1 MYFCHHFRNLD
12 MTCSGFGERICN
24 QYFNRNTNDSLNI
37 SWPSKAKKDKNKIFK
52 IKMLCKKV
60 YAWLYQTLPNKQLVL
75 DESKKGVSKYHLQGV
90 KSYHVLHFPSS
101 NLSATVTQK
110 VKKIKMLGS
119 LKSYRWNLMQ
129 IKTVRSKICCHLTT
143 TIRPNYYTYAG
154 YILRSQYLKYMH
166 CARILVLSGGN
177 FKILRYKNYKIQQVI

>member
-1 MYFCHHFRNLD
+1 
-12 MTCSGFGERICN
+12 
-24 QYFNRNTNDSLNI
+24 
-37 SWPSKAKKDKNKIFK
+37 
-52 IKMLCKKV
+52 MLCKKV

-90 KSYHVLHFPSS
+90 KSYYVLHIPSS

-119 LKSYRWNLMQ
+119 VESYRWNLMHSEWSE
-129 IKTVRSKICCHLTT
+129 IKISCHLTT
-143 TIRPNYYTYAG
+143 TIRPNYYAYAG

-166 CARILVLSGGN
+166 CAYNSIKWRQ
-177 FKILRYKNYKIQQVI
+177 IQNLKVQELQNTASHLK